1 MTRRLA
7 SVGDRF
13 TANFI
18 DGIAS
23 FAIGAACYCVALE
36 VGGPLQL
43 AVWAWLAYLLLCD
56 ALPGGHSIGKRCTGI
71 AVVQVRTERP
81 CTWWRSVL
89 RRIPLLLLGVL
100 DAVSIAAPARRRLGD
115 YVAGTKVVDAVR

>member
-1 MTRRLA
+1 MTGRLA

-23 FAIGAACYCVALE
+23 FAIGAACYCVARAT
-36 VGGPLQL
+36 GAPLQL
-43 AVWAWLAYLLLCD
+43 AIWAWLAYLLMCD
-56 ALPGGHSIGKRCTGI
+56 ALPGGRSLGKRCTGI
-71 AVVQVRTERP
+71 AVVQVGTERP
-81 CTWWRSVL
+81 CTWWRSML

-100 DAVSIAAPARRRLGD
+100 DAAFIAGPARRRLGD
-115 YVAGTKVVDAVR
+115 YVAGTKVVDLAR

>member
-23 FAIGAACYCVALE
+23 LAIGAACYCIARAT
-36 VGGPLQL
+36 GGPLQL

-56 ALPGGHSIGKRCTGI
+56 ALPGGRSIGKRFAGI
-71 AVVQVRTERP
+71 AVVQVKTERP
-81 CTWWRSVL
+81 CSWWRAIL
-89 RRIPLLLLGVL
+89 RRIPLLLLGVV
-100 DAVSIAAPARRRLGD
+100 DTIFIAGPARRRLGD
-115 YVAGTKVVDAVR
+115 YLAGTKVVDAVR